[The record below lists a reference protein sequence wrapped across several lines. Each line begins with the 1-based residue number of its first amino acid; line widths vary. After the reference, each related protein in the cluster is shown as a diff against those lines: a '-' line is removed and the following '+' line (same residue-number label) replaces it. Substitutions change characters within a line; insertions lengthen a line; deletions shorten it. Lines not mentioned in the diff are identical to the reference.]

1 MKTPD
6 RYRFSLQWGADT
18 TEKVQAGDVLKKLG
32 NKKSEFIVLA
42 VTEYLKAHPDITPD
56 GGQKINIIVQ
66 PGLTRELVEAMVK
79 DAIREQL
86 AGFEPD
92 AVKTAKSVAHCTAD
106 LPETPDESSIDVMI
120 KNLDMFLS

>member
-18 TEKVQAGDVLKKLG
+18 AEKVQAGDVLEKLG

-42 VTEYLKAHPDITPD
+42 VFEYLKAHPDITPD
-56 GGQKINIIVQ
+56 GGQQINIVVR
-66 PGLTRELVEAMVK
+66 PSLTRKQVEAMVK

-86 AGFEPD
+86 AGIEP
-92 AVKTAKSVAHCTAD
+92 AIVKTEKPMKTVTQALAD
-106 LPETPDESSIDVMI
+106 LPDESNIDIMI
-120 KNLDMFLS
+120 KNLEMFSA

>member
-18 TEKVQAGDVLKKLG
+18 AEKVQAGDVLEKLG

-42 VTEYLKAHPDITPD
+42 MSDYLKAHPDITPD
-56 GGQKINIIVQ
+56 DGQKINIIVR
-66 PGLTRELVEAMVK
+66 PSLTREQIEAMVK

-86 AGFEPD
+86 AGIEPI
-92 AVKTAKSVAHCTAD
+92 AVKTTKSAMPDTAD
-106 LPETPDESSIDVMI
+106 LLEIPDESNIDIMI
-120 KNLDMFLS
+120 KNLDMFTS